1 MNEAT
6 TTLTLRSATVQFIHC
21 CCCCRLVHSLLYQSS
36 FPLCWV
42 QQNSRL
48 RDLLNTG
55 PVHASRTVALFLR
68 HLRLVGVAILAETET
83 VFLSKLQIAPC
94 SSSSCGRVK
103 TWRQSTVLV
112 HVVARRTSFLL
123 ATAAEPTIVIELQ
136 KGPCSLCSSSSR
148 VTTRHAR
155 NIVPVLAK
163 AWKTQFLR
171 RPRLVRVASVEK
183 AGRTAVEL
191 LSKLSYSRG
200 LVTDLFTSGC
210 PTRVC

>member
-1 MNEAT
+1 MISYCA
-6 TTLTLRSATVQFIHC
+6 VIHC

-36 FPLCWV
+36 FPLCWI
-42 QQNSRL
+42 QQNAHL
-48 RDLLNTG
+48 RDPLNTG

-94 SSSSCGRVK
+94 SSSSCSRV
-103 TWRQSTVLV
+103 RQSTVLV
-112 HVVARRTSFLL
+112 HVAARRTCFLL
-123 ATAAEPTIVIELQ
+123 ATAAEPTILIELQ
-136 KGPCSLCSSSSR
+136 KGPCSPCSCSSR

-155 NIVPVLAK
+155 NIVPVLVK

-200 LVTDLFTSGC
+200 LVTDQVACL
-210 PTRVC
+210 R